1 MEQHY
6 SERSVGELRKTFESR
21 KTRGVEW
28 RKSQLR
34 ALQRFLMER
43 EDDIFQALKQDL
55 GKPRVEAYRDEVGPL
70 TNSLNLSLKCLDK
83 WMASKKINMPMIA
96 MPTTAELVPEPLGL
110 VLIFSSWNFPFV
122 LSLDPLI
129 GAIAAGNT
137 VVLKPSEASPASSA
151 FLAKTLPKYLD
162 GEAIKVVEGG
172 ETVSKQ
178 LLDYKWDHIFF
189 TGSQRVG
196 RIIMS
201 AASKHLTPV
210 TLELGGKCPAVFDF
224 MSSFRD
230 REVSVRR
237 MVNAKYGLSGG
248 QACIAV
254 DYLLIEEKHASQ
266 MIDLVKS
273 KIKSYYGDKPSETDS
288 ISRIVNRHHF
298 DRLKRLLNDP
308 AVQAS
313 IIHGGS
319 LDEDRLYIEPTLIL
333 NPPLDSEV
341 MNEEI
346 FGPLL
351 PIITLKKIE
360 ESINFI
366 NSRPK
371 PLAIYVFTKDEIL
384 KKRMVDETSSG
395 SVTFNDASIHFLL
408 DTLPFGGVGES
419 GFGSYHGK
427 FSFDRFSHMKP
438 VLKRNLL
445 IELSFGYPP
454 WNSNKLKFLRSAFHF
469 DYFRLLLLLLGFTTD
484 KDNKDQVQKL
494 KST

>member
-1 MEQHY
+1 MAGVREINMEQDY
-6 SERSVGELRKTFESR
+6 ERSVGELRKTFESR

-83 WMASKKINMPMIA
+83 WMASKKINVPMIA

-122 LSLDPLI
+122 LTLDPLI

-137 VVLKPSEASPASSA
+137 VVLKTSEISPASSA

-178 LLDYKWDHIFF
+178 LLDHKWDHIFF
-189 TGSQRVG
+189 TGSQRVA

-210 TLELGGKCPAVFDF
+210 TLELGGKCPAVLDF
-224 MSSFRD
+224 MSSSRD

-248 QACIAV
+248 QACVAV
-254 DYLLIEEKHASQ
+254 DYVLVEEKHASLL
-266 MIDLVKS
+266 IELVKS

-313 IIHGGS
+313 IVHGGS
-319 LDEDRLYIEPTLIL
+319 LDEDKLYIEPTIIL

-351 PIITLKKIE
+351 PIIT
-360 ESINFI
+360 
-366 NSRPK
+366 
-371 PLAIYVFTKDEIL
+371 
-384 KKRMVDETSSG
+384 
-395 SVTFNDASIHFLL
+395 FLL

-427 FSFDRFSHMKP
+427 FSFDSFSHMKP

-454 WNSNKLKFLRSAFHF
+454 WNSNKLKFLRTTFRF

-484 KDNKDQVQKL
+484 KNNEDQVQKL